1 MTDAPAENPSSQTS
15 GFPSSLPPARTKSA
29 NNNKNNNNNN
39 NKNKNNNSSLVT
51 DAHSDTLSDHVH
63 VWNSPEED
71 KLPEVVTTQASLLVL
86 ASAGRLA
93 DVAGT
98 KPHAAVL
105 AASSSAKRVNV
116 NVPAARG
123 EHGRGGDDVSRHRT
137 TPEYVTLSLR
147 KEPHRTRERT
157 YMSEIGG
164 SDVFSD
170 DTCAARANSE
180 SVRMSLKS
188 DDMTSLAS

>member
-1 MTDAPAENPSSQTS
+1 M
-15 GFPSSLPPARTKSA
+15 
-29 NNNKNNNNNN
+29 
-39 NKNKNNNSSLVT
+39 
-51 DAHSDTLSDHVH
+51 
-63 VWNSPEED
+63 WNSPEED